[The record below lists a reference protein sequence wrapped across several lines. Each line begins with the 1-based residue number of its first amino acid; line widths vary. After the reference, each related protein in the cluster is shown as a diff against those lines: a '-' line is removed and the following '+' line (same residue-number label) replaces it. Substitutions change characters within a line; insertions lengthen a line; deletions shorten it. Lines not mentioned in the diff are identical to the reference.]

1 MILLKSFL
9 AGVAAVLVAFV
20 IMVFAVFVF
29 PLFLTMS
36 RAGSSGVG
44 AVSAGI
50 SELAL
55 LLGAPLVFAG
65 GFYWEYRRAS
75 RRRARS

>member
-1 MILLKSFL
+1 MIWLKSFL
-9 AGVAAVLVAFV
+9 AGVGAVLAAFIILV
-20 IMVFAVFVF
+20 LAVFVF

-36 RAGSSGVG
+36 RAGSGGIG
-44 AVSAGI
+44 AVSAGV
-50 SELAL
+50 SGLAV
-55 LLGAPLVFAG
+55 LLGVPLVFAG

>member
-9 AGVAAVLVAFV
+9 AGVAAVLAAFV
-20 IMVFAVFVF
+20 IMVLAAFVF
-29 PLFLTMS
+29 PLFLTMF
-36 RAGSSGVG
+36 RTGSSGIG

-50 SELAL
+50 SEPAL
-55 LLGAPLVFAG
+55 LLGVPLVFAG

>member
-9 AGVAAVLVAFV
+9 AGVAAVLAAFV
-20 IMVFAVFVF
+20 IMVLAAFVF
-29 PLFLTMS
+29 PLLLMMFRT
-36 RAGSSGVG
+36 GSGGIG

-55 LLGAPLVFAG
+55 VLGVPLVFAG

>member
-1 MILLKSFL
+1 MIWLKSFL
-9 AGVAAVLVAFV
+9 AGVVAVLAAFI
-20 IMVFAVFVF
+20 IMVLAVFVL

-36 RAGSSGVG
+36 RTGSSSIG

-50 SELAL
+50 SALAV
-55 LLGAPLVFAG
+55 LLGVPLVFAG